1 MYMAI
6 VQSVQQLIVE
16 NTHALESVLTFRG
29 QLKTVTPTNRP
40 SETLP
45 RCQLVRLPSL
55 VPTGVLCSTGR
66 HCIIVNS
73 AMFAGILSLSTLQ
86 CLQKF
91 YHRQICSVCRHV
103 SSSTLQCLRAL
114 YHCQLCN
121 VCRHVSSSTL
131 QCLRALYHRQLCNVC
146 RHCIIVNSTMFTGT
160 VSSST
165 PQCLQPL
172 YHRQLCNVCRHV
184 SLPTL

>member
-114 YHCQLCN
+114 YHRQLHNVCSHCIIVNSAMFAGMYHCQLYN
-121 VCRHVSSSTL
+121 V
-131 QCLRALYHRQLCNVC
+131 YG
-146 RHCIIVNSTMFTGT
+146 HCIIVNSTIFTGIL
-160 VSSST
+160 SPST
-165 PQCLQPL
+165 LRCLQPS
-172 YHRQLCNVCRHV
+172 YHQHHH
-184 SLPTL
+184 SIS